1 MWWGRG
7 KGGIQDGSPGPDLKD
22 HVVVSSSDQERKA
35 GGQTCLEGKER
46 CRWIQ
51 VIFWKLN

>member
-35 GGQTCLEGKER
+35 GGQTCLEGR
-46 CRWIQ
+46 
-51 VIFWKLN
+51 